1 MKKKGSNFIYFFIGG
16 ASLDLKACPPK
27 PSKWILD
34 MTWLNLVELSKLKQF
49 SDILDQVTR
58 SLSLHKLLSW

>member
-1 MKKKGSNFIYFFIGG
+1 MFNFIGG
-16 ASLDLKACPPK
+16 ASLDLKACPHK

-49 SDILDQVTR
+49 SDILDQVTC
-58 SLSLHKLLSW
+58 SLSVFKLLSW